1 MAQAKPITISKV
13 WFSQAYRCIRA
24 NGGTYGIDGE
34 SLEMFERNR
43 EDNLYKLW
51 NRMSSGSYMPPP
63 VRRVEI
69 QKKGGG
75 GRPLGI
81 PTVSDRIAQMVV
93 RQHLEPKCEVVFH
106 EDSYAYRP
114 NRSAHGAVR
123 KAQRRCLEYSWV
135 IDLDIKSFFDTIPHE
150 LLVKAVRRHTDQAW
164 ILLYIERWLKAP
176 VQLADGKLEA
186 RTCGTPQG
194 SVISPLLAN
203 LFLHYTFDEWMKCY
217 IPYCPF
223 ERYADDAIVH
233 CKSQEQA
240 RYVRGKIEERFK
252 AVGMELHPTKTK
264 IVYCMHGK
272 SKHDGKDY
280 PIKQFDFLGFTFKS
294 RSTRTLRKQVNAY
307 RCFYPAIST
316 EAKNEIM
323 DKVRAW
329 KIKRMVN
336 LKLEDIAKMINP
348 SLRGW
353 INYYGKFGKGELSKL
368 LQHINEHLVKW
379 MKKKYRIKR
388 KKVAL
393 KWLQKVTMRAPNL
406 FVHWELLNC
415 KTVWTIRAV

>member
-1 MAQAKPITISKV
+1 MAEAKPFNISKV

-63 VRRVEI
+63 VRRFEI

-75 GRPLGI
+75 TRPLGI
-81 PTVSDRIAQMVV
+81 PTVTDRIAQMVV
-93 RQHLEPKCEVVFH
+93 RQHLEPKCEVMFH
-106 EDSYAYRP
+106 ENSYAYRP
-114 NRSAHGAVR
+114 NRSAHDAVR
-123 KAQRRCLEYSWV
+123 MAQRRCLEYSWV

-150 LLVKAVRRHTDQAW
+150 LLMKAVKRHTEQSW

-176 VQLADGKLEA
+176 VQLANGEIEA
-186 RTCGTPQG
+186 RTRGTPQG

-203 LFLHYTFDEWMKCY
+203 LFLHYTFDEWMKRN
-217 IPYCPF
+217 ISYCPF
-223 ERYADDAIVH
+223 ERYADDAIIH
-233 CKSQEQA
+233 CKSHDQA
-240 RYVRGKIEERFK
+240 LYVKGKIEERFRE
-252 AVGMELHPTKTK
+252 VGMELHPTKTM
-264 IVYCMHGK
+264 IVYCIHGK
-272 SKHDGKDY
+272 SKHEGKDY

-294 RSTRTLRKQVNAY
+294 RATRTLRKQVNAY

-316 EAKNEIM
+316 KSKNAIM
-323 DKVRAW
+323 EKVRAW
-329 KIKRMVN
+329 KIKRIVN
-336 LKLEDIAKMINP
+336 VELEDIAEMLNP

-353 INYYGKFGKGELSKL
+353 INYYGGFGRSELCKL
-368 LQHINEHLVKW
+368 LQHINEHLIKW

-388 KKVAL
+388 KKGAL
-393 KWLQKVTMRAPNL
+393 EWLEKVTRNAPNM
-406 FVHWELLNC
+406 FAHWELLNC